1 MKNENVEKR
10 LNMLPFLNQP
20 TPELMYD
27 PITEGDA
34 PRTSTVAQM
43 RESQRKGSVGIGMNE
58 QSFNESMDDFGQGC
72 GDCPKR

>member
-1 MKNENVEKR
+1 
-10 LNMLPFLNQP
+10 MLPFLNQP
-20 TPELMYD
+20 TPELMYE
-27 PITEGDA
+27 PKEPALEPST
-34 PRTSTVAQM
+34 PTVAQM